1 MSVVGLGLGMGM
13 VGDGGVGG
21 GGAGVGVGVGGG
33 GVGVGAGAAARDS
46 VSAVE
51 TTLSAAAVVDEVPVA
66 SANTIVE
73 VSGAIMMTAIL
84 PREKDL
90 ISKKGIRDKYTW
102 ASYHL
107 GKLCQKKACI
117 KAYFEY
123 TICTFVF

>member
-1 MSVVGLGLGMGM
+1 LVAKALLELQLTTLYSPRA
-13 VGDGGVGG
+13 DP
-21 GGAGVGVGVGGG
+21 AEAIR
-33 GVGVGAGAAARDS
+33 VGAGAAARDS

-51 TTLSAAAVVDEVPVA
+51 TTLSAAAVVEPV
-66 SANTIVE
+66 SAAKTRE
-73 VSGAIMMTAIL
+73 EESGAIMMTAII